1 MIANERKQED
11 TCESVLLYAEISGS
25 CFFTSSNDFEENWRN
40 EAFWKFWTE
49 LFNLKKRDESK
60 IYDILYDK
68 SDKTSDFIKI
78 FCFVVS
84 L

>member
-1 MIANERKQED
+1 MM
-11 TCESVLLYAEISGS
+11 LLLENKAPHTGR
-25 CFFTSSNDFEENWRN
+25 FFHC
-40 EAFWKFWTE
+40 
-49 LFNLKKRDESK
+49 FNLKKRDESK